1 MFDPPRT
8 PAGEALALVELTSI
22 ARAFVVADA
31 MMKRAPSTLWFAGPM
46 SQGRFL
52 IALTGGL
59 AEVDESYRAGLALG
73 GGFLLDHVLL
83 PQVDRQIVTFISGK
97 AHLPE
102 VGALGIVETNT
113 VSATIRG
120 ADAALKATEA
130 RLVHLM
136 MGRGIDGKGVFAFT
150 GELHDVQAS
159 LLESL
164 YACGESRVVN
174 TEEIAAPHGAM
185 TLRMLGLGS
194 QGPYY

>member
-8 PAGEALALVELTSI
+8 AAGEALALVELTSI

-31 MMKRAPSTLWFAGPM
+31 MVKRAPSTLWFAGPM

-52 IALTGGL
+52 IALTGGV
-59 AEVDESYRAGLALG
+59 AEVDESYRAGLLLAG
-73 GGFLLDHVLL
+73 DFLLDHVLL
-83 PQVDRQIVTFISGK
+83 PQVERQIVTFIARRS
-97 AHLPE
+97 HLPE
-102 VGALGIVETNT
+102 VDAIGIVETKT

-120 ADAALKATEA
+120 ADAALKATGC
-130 RLVHLM
+130 RLIHLM
-136 MGRGIDGKGVFAFT
+136 MGHGIDGKGVFAFT

-159 LLESL
+159 LMESL
-164 YACGESRVVN
+164 YACGESLVVT

-185 TLRMLGLGS
+185 TLRMLGLGV